1 LDSDVKSGSYEKQDS
16 IRGGWETLIARALP
30 RYEARPQQIETA
42 DAIAAAMS
50 APRHLLVE
58 AGTGVGKSFAYL
70 LPAIERV
77 IQHKQRVIISTNT
90 IALQEQLMEKDI
102 PALTRVVDGKFKA
115 VLVKGRHNYIGLRRL
130 MRTSRRQQAFFSNAT
145 DLEQLHAI
153 EEWAYE
159 TRDGTLSDL
168 SFQPLPQLWQ
178 RVRSESNN
186 CMGQRCEFFN
196 KCFYQ
201 QARREMDGANILVV
215 NHALFFADLALR
227 QRDVTFLPDYD
238 FVIFDEAHTIE
249 GVASDHFGM
258 SVSSSAV
265 QYLLAGLFN
274 ERTGRGFL
282 GALDCAEVTRKVV
295 LAASRSEH
303 LFDQMRS
310 MMRGATGTVRLSR
323 GQSVENLLSPAL
335 AELSGALRS
344 LRDLFKGDDERFE
357 LESFAGRCEETA
369 AVLESLLKQDRED
382 FVYWLEVAEAR
393 QASVSLNAAPLRV
406 DDLLRKTLFERT
418 KSVIL
423 TSATLSTGG
432 ERGFAY
438 LRGRLGIDSADELEL
453 DSPFNYHEQVTLH
466 VETKLPEP
474 NEAGF
479 VPAACERIK
488 DYLQMS
494 RGRAFVLFTS
504 YVALRQA
511 ADLLE
516 EFCEENDMLM
526 LVQGRSISRTA
537 MLEKFKKTPG
547 AVLLGTESFWQGVDV
562 PGQALENVI
571 ITKLPFAAPDR
582 PLTAARI
589 ESMKKAGGDPFN
601 EYQVPEA
608 VLKLKQGFGRL
619 IRTRDDRGIVVI
631 MDKRVRTKGYGR
643 RFLDALPNCRIEI
656 H

>member
-1 LDSDVKSGSYEKQDS
+1 MEM
-16 IRGGWETLIARALP
+16 A
-30 RYEARPQQIETA
+30 EAVA
-42 DAIAAAMS
+42 GAMS
-50 APRHLLVE
+50 GPRHLLVE

-77 IQHKQRVIISTNT
+77 LKHKQRIIISTHT
-90 IALQEQLMEKDI
+90 ISLQEQLMEKDI
-102 PALTRVVDGKFKA
+102 PALARVVDGKFKA

-130 MRTSRRQQAFFSNAT
+130 MQASRRQQALFGSAS
-145 DLEQLHAI
+145 DLEQLHSI

-168 SFQPLPQLWQ
+168 NFQPLPQLWQ

-186 CMGQRCEFFN
+186 CMGQRCATYE

-201 QARREMDGANILVV
+201 QARRQAEEADILVV

-227 QRDVTFLPDYD
+227 QRDVTFLPEYD

-258 SVSSSAV
+258 SVSSYAV
-265 QYLLAGLFN
+265 QHLLAGLFN
-274 ERTGRGFL
+274 EKTGRGFL
-282 GALDCAEVTRKVV
+282 GAMDCREVNQKVV
-295 LAASRSEH
+295 TAASRADH
-303 LFDQMRS
+303 LFEQLRMK
-310 MMRGATGTVRLSR
+310 MRGATGTMRLSR
-323 GQSVENLLSPAL
+323 GESVENLLSPAL
-335 AELSGALRS
+335 DDLAGALRP
-344 LRDLFKGDDERFE
+344 LRDLFKGEDERFE
-357 LESFAGRCEETA
+357 LESFANRCTETA
-369 AVLESLLKQDRED
+369 AVLVSLLKQDREE
-382 FVYWLEVAEAR
+382 FVYWLEAGEAR
-393 QASVSLNAAPLRV
+393 QASMSLNAAPLRV
-406 DDLLRKTLFERT
+406 DDLLRKALFERT
-418 KSVIL
+418 KSVTL

-432 ERGFAY
+432 EKGFAY
-438 LRGRLGIDSADELEL
+438 LRGRLGLDSADELQL
-453 DSPFNYHEQVTLH
+453 DSPFNYREQVTLH
-466 VETKLPEP
+466 VETNLPEP
-474 NEAGF
+474 NDAAF

-488 DYLQMS
+488 DYLRMS
-494 RGRAFVLFTS
+494 NGRAFVLFTS
-504 YVALRQA
+504 HVALRQA
-511 ADLLE
+511 AELLE
-516 EFCEENDMLM
+516 AFCEENDMLL

-601 EYQVPEA
+601 DYQVPEA

-619 IRTRDDRGIVVI
+619 IRSRDDRGIVVI
-631 MDKRVRTKGYGR
+631 LDKRVRTKGYGR
-643 RFLDALPNCRIEI
+643 RFLDALPKCRVEM